1 MTEKYQ
7 LNENELIIYDEDLSI
22 DLKSNLK
29 VEKKE
34 LYYEDK
40 RLLAENY
47 YHKKLLHGPSIF
59 YTKNRDILSITWF
72 FEGKKNGIAKKYY
85 SSKKLYSIEKYVD
98 DKMQKEQIYYFE
110 DGSIKTIMNYDMGL
124 LHGEVKL
131 FYENEKL
138 KRHLIFEK
146 GKKIQDNI
154 FDEKEKLVDE
164 TKFEL

>member
-7 LNENELIIYDEDLSI
+7 LNGNELIIYDEDLSL

-29 VEKKE
+29 VEKKS

-40 RLLAENY
+40 KILAEQN

-59 YTKNRDILSITWF
+59 YSKNRDVLSISWF
-72 FEGKKNGIAKKYY
+72 YEGKKNGKAKKYY

-98 DKMQKEQIYYFE
+98 DKMHTEQIYYFE

-138 KRHLIFEK
+138 KRHLIFDS
-146 GKKIQDNI
+146 GKTISLIQM
-154 FDEKEKLVDE
+154 KSL
-164 TKFEL
+164 